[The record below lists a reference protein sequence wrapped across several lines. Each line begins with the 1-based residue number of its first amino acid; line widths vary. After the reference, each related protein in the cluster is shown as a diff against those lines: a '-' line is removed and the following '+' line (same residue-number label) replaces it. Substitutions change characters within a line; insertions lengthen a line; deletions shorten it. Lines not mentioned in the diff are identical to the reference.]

1 MSKIIQFDESLFQ
14 VSSNKTKKKKPSSND
29 NIKVRERKQ
38 RPETLKR
45 RQFLK
50 YFRDRQEENYK
61 KLVNNDPHL
70 KENQDDFKK
79 PFDDTLTY
87 LMDLV
92 EKENAK
98 QQIQQPT
105 LNHNHSVKRPLHSQ
119 VNENVSLEMPP
130 TLQNVSSNFVP
141 EPVTQ
146 QNPMVHLSAPV
157 KNHNPTWG
165 CLKNGS
171 LPTYR
176 NWKNQTQKIPLYEK
190 ESQQPVSLETIN
202 PVFASRPPENNV
214 LRDIQEK
221 RALTNSFES
230 SKNAARMYY
239 PKQKRIV
246 RRTYKVGRSKYKSN
260 VSVLVSNKTMR
271 TRISTESQ
279 KLKQTS
285 IEEVRKYLVKK
296 GFIKVGSSSPN
307 DVLRKM
313 YETAKLMC
321 GEMENHNPD
330 NLLYNYFHD
339 QQDVS

>member
-14 VSSNKTKKKKPSSND
+14 VSSNKTRKKKGTNND

-70 KENQDDFKK
+70 KQNQEDFKK

-92 EKENAK
+92 EKENTK
-98 QQIQQPT
+98 QPPT
-105 LNHNHSVKRPLHSQ
+105 LNHNHSVKRPIQSH
-119 VNENVSLEMPP
+119 VNENVSLEMPS
-130 TLQNVSSNFVP
+130 TLQNVSSSFVP
-141 EPVTQ
+141 PENT
-146 QNPMVHLSAPV
+146 PMQLSTPV
-157 KNHNPTWG
+157 KSNSPTWG

-176 NWKNQTQKIPLYEK
+176 NWKTQTQKIPIK
-190 ESQQPVSLETIN
+190 EPVTLETIN
-202 PVFASRPPENNV
+202 PVFGSRPIENNV
-214 LRDIQEK
+214 LREIQEK
-221 RALTNSFES
+221 RALTNSLES
-230 SKNAARMYY
+230 SKNGVKMYY
-239 PKQKRIV
+239 PKQKRVV
-246 RRTYKVGRSKYKSN
+246 RRTYKVGRSKHKPN
-260 VSVLVSNKTMR
+260 VSILVSNRTMR
-271 TRISTESQ
+271 NRISTESQ
-279 KLKQTS
+279 QLKQ
-285 IEEVRKYLVKK
+285 IPIQEVRKYLVKK
-296 GFIKVGSSSPN
+296 GFIRVGSSSPN

-330 NLLYNYFHD
+330 NLLYNYFHN
-339 QQDVS
+339 QEDVS

>member
-14 VSSNKTKKKKPSSND
+14 LSSNKTRKKKATNND
-29 NIKVRERKQ
+29 DIKVRERKQ

-70 KENQDDFKK
+70 KQSQEDFKK
-79 PFDDTLTY
+79 PFDDTLSY

-98 QQIQQPT
+98 QQPT
-105 LNHNHSVKRPLHSQ
+105 LNNNHSVKRPIQSH
-119 VNENVSLEMPP
+119 VNENVSLEMPS
-130 TLQNVSSNFVP
+130 TLQNVSSSFVP
-141 EPVTQ
+141 PPESPSMQ
-146 QNPMVHLSAPV
+146 LSTPV
-157 KNHNPTWG
+157 KSHSPTWG

-176 NWKNQTQKIPLYEK
+176 NWKNQTQKLPIQE
-190 ESQQPVSLETIN
+190 PVTLETIN
-202 PVFASRPPENNV
+202 PVFGSRPVENNV
-214 LRDIQEK
+214 LREIQEK
-221 RALTNSFES
+221 RALTNSLES
-230 SKNAARMYY
+230 SKNAVKLYY
-239 PKQKRIV
+239 PKQKRVV
-246 RRTYKVGRSKYKSN
+246 RRTYKVGRSKYKPN
-260 VSVLVSNKTMR
+260 VSILVSNRTMR
-271 TRISTESQ
+271 NRISTESQ
-279 KLKQTS
+279 QLKQ
-285 IEEVRKYLVKK
+285 IPIQEVRKYLVKK
-296 GFIKVGSSSPN
+296 GFIRVGSSSPN

-339 QQDVS
+339 QEDVS